1 MAKNY
6 YFLAG
11 LHRSGNTLLSLI
23 LNQNPEIYSSPL
35 GPVCDYLWNS
45 HKVRSGSPLSLA
57 NNYDYR
63 SIKFISGIMDN
74 YYYDVPQNIII
85 DTDKSWANPDNIQV
99 IKTYITNNPKIIFT
113 TRPILEIMASYI
125 AIDKRNLLRHM
136 NNTDFVQNSELS
148 NNDNIADFIASEYS
162 FIGSLIRCFFAS
174 IDNPDTKDFIHIVK
188 YEDLL
193 NTPQDIMNGIYD
205 FLEISRFDH
214 NFSNIEN
221 AYEYNEDA
229 AFLPKDLHKVRP
241 ILERSSI
248 KVEDYL
254 SPHIIEKYKDFRYF

>member
-45 HKVRSGSPLSLA
+45 HKVRSSSPLSLA

-85 DTDKSWANPDNIQV
+85 DTDKSWANPDNIG
-99 IKTYITNNPKIIFT
+99 IIRSYITNSPKIIFT
-113 TRPILEIMASYI
+113 TRPIIEVMASYI
-125 AIDKRNLLRHM
+125 AIDKNNLVRHM
-136 NNTDFVQNSELS
+136 NVTDFIQNPALSE
-148 NNDNIADFIASEYS
+148 NDNIADFIASEYS
-162 FIGSLIRCFFAS
+162 HVGLLLRCFFAS
-174 IDNPDTKDFIHIVK
+174 IDNIETRKFIHVVK
-188 YEDLL
+188 YDELI
-193 NTPQDIMNGIYD
+193 NTPQDTMDKIYD
-205 FLEISRFDH
+205 FLELDRFNH
-214 NFSNIEN
+214 NFNNIEN
-221 AYEYNEDA
+221 SYEYNEEA
-229 AFLPKDLHKVRP
+229 AYLPKDLHKVRQ
-241 ILERSSI
+241 ILKKSSI
-248 KVEDYL
+248 KIEDYL